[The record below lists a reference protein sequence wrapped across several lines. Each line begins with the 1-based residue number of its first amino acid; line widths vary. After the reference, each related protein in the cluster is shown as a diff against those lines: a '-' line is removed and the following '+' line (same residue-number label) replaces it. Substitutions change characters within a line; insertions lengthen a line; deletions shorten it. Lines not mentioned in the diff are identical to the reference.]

1 RYDVFYGS
9 LSSMLVLLIWVYFL
23 SYIFSLGLIINA
35 SGEVEEIKI
44 PKDKEVI
51 QVEEPNK
58 TTLIL
63 KNNEEITEDEE
74 IEKNDE

>member
-1 RYDVFYGS
+1 
-9 LSSMLVLLIWVYFL
+9 MLVLLIWVYFL

-74 IEKNDE
+74 IEKIEE